1 MFADLIKLASN
12 GFHILI
18 AAYIVLGWVISP
30 IIHAP
35 VCAAIIVHW
44 LLNKNRCIMSEGFE
58 DSNGFSSGLLARVGI
73 DIRNNETMKTI
84 VPYLLVLIPGALSV
98 VLALKGV
105 EIMPQAIHSAMS
117 HLMLVAPFAFI
128 AKKILGAGYLGVV
141 EGLKDAPE
149 TPIAVAAE
157 APAVEATSS
166 E

>member
-1 MFADLIKLASN
+1 MFADLMKLASN

-35 VCAAIIVHW
+35 VCTAIIVHW

-58 DSNGFSSGLLARVGI
+58 DSNGFSIGLLARVGI
-73 DIRNNETMKTI
+73 DIRNNQTMKTV

-105 EIMPQAIHSAMS
+105 EIMPAIVHTVMS
-117 HLMLVAPFAFI
+117 HLMMVAPFAFA
-128 AKKILGAGYLGVV
+128 AKKILGAGYSGVV
-141 EGLKDAPE
+141 EGLKVAPE
-149 TPIAVAAE
+149 APIAVAAIAE
-157 APAVEATSS
+157 DAPAPTE
-166 E
+166 